1 MPTDRNSSRISG
13 DRRVLPRG
21 RPSAD
26 GFTRK
31 MMSNHGTARRN
42 EVLAIDKGR
51 ATQVRAEVE
60 RLLACIAEGADHYR
74 VLDISRDSTVDKV
87 RQAYCQAVEQ
97 LHPLKCQDLVEGD
110 GVLRWKLSEVF
121 LRIVEAFSV
130 LSSPG
135 RKVEYDGLLN
145 LRPIKPL
152 PMPNLQ
158 AFRRQRDS
166 SAFAESIPDRD
177 NGSKRLGLGS
187 AFGHAELNAPKVAD
201 RRGAARL
208 ALCLPVRVS
217 SDNNDWQEVTETLDV
232 SRSGV
237 KIPLSHYPQPGTVFF
252 LELPMPL
259 ALRSHGFHEGLY
271 VVKAVVR
278 HAVLNEGRYLV
289 GVEFQD
295 DASAPPIPPSQEPFA
310 PNCNLD

>member
-1 MPTDRNSSRISG
+1 MN
-13 DRRVLPRG
+13 
-21 RPSAD
+21 
-26 GFTRK
+26 
-31 MMSNHGTARRN
+31 
-42 EVLAIDKGR
+42 GR
-51 ATQVRAEVE
+51 ATQVRAEVG

-74 VLDISRDSTVDKV
+74 VLDIDRDSTIENV
-87 RQAYCQAVEQ
+87 RLAYCKAVEQ

-121 LRIVEAFSV
+121 LRVVEAFSV

-152 PMPNLQ
+152 PMPNLTGFRNRANTA
-158 AFRRQRDS
+158 AFGDS
-166 SAFAESIPDRD
+166 SPGGVT
-177 NGSKRLGLGS
+177 GSKRVGLGS

-208 ALCLPVRVS
+208 ALRLPVRVS

-232 SRSGV
+232 SRSGL
-237 KIPLSHYPQPGTVFF
+237 KLRLQHYPQPGTIFY

-259 ALRSHGFHEGLY
+259 ALRSHGFHERLY

-278 HAVLNEGRYLV
+278 HARPAEGRYLV
-289 GVEFQD
+289 GAEFQD
-295 DASAPPIPPSQEPFA
+295 DAATPSIPPSQEAFA
-310 PNCNLD
+310 PNLNLD

>member
-1 MPTDRNSSRISG
+1 M
-13 DRRVLPRG
+13 
-21 RPSAD
+21 
-26 GFTRK
+26 
-31 MMSNHGTARRN
+31 MMSNNATAATNQDRGN
-42 EVLAIDKGR
+42 GR
-51 ATQVRAEVE
+51 ATQVRAEVD
-60 RLLACIAEGADHYR
+60 RLLVCIAEGADHYR
-74 VLDISRDSTVDKV
+74 VLDIDRDATIENV
-87 RQAYCQAVEQ
+87 RLAYCKAVEQ

-121 LRIVEAFSV
+121 LRVVEAFSV

-152 PMPNLQ
+152 PMPNLVG
-158 AFRRQRDS
+158 FRGRTS
-166 SAFAESIPDRD
+166 GSAFTESNPAGDA
-177 NGSKRLGLGS
+177 NSKRVGLGS

-208 ALCLPVRVS
+208 ALRLPVRVS

-232 SRSGV
+232 SRSGL
-237 KIPLSHYPQPGTVFF
+237 KLQLQHYPEPGTVFF

-278 HAVLNEGRYLV
+278 HARPDEGKYLV
-289 GVEFQD
+289 GAEFQEE
-295 DASAPPIPPSQEPFA
+295 APTPSIPPPQEAFA
-310 PNCNLD
+310 QNWNLD